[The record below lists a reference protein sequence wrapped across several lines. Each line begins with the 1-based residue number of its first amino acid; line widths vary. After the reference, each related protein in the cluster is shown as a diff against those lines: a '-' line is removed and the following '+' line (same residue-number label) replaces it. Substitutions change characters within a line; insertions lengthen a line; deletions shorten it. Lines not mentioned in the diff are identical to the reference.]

1 MASSREMDSNV
12 TFDVSVTATLTVPA
26 PTVSADSAADAA
38 CSSAHVR
45 TADAKAFAA
54 STGRLVT
61 PCRLMV
67 TVAVTATEFGE

>member
-38 CSSAHVR
+38 CSAHVR
-45 TADAKAFAA
+45 TADAKVFAA